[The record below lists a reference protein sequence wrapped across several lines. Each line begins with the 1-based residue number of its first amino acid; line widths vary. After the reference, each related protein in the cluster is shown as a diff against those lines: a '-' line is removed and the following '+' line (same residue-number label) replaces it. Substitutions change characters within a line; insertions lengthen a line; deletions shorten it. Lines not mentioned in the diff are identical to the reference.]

1 MLLQHVWV
9 SPEQL
14 PTLSNPR
21 HQRRDGPPGPR
32 ARYEAVH
39 DGKVDFE
46 TQLEIGQPNDGH
58 ALRSASLALAR
69 PPHTLMIVS
78 SLVICSQ
85 QGRNVQLGRPP
96 TRHGSARVRGD
107 RPGASPLITTP
118 DKIHKQ
124 DVVPNLGIL
133 CHKPTRPIH
142 ADLRP

>member
-1 MLLQHVWV
+1 MA
-9 SPEQL
+9 
-14 PTLSNPR
+14 R
-21 HQRRDGPPGPR
+21 AGPHA

-85 QGRNVQLGRPP
+85 QGRNVQLGSPP
-96 TRHGSARVRGD
+96 NPPRVSQSERGPP
-107 RPGASPLITTP
+107 R
-118 DKIHKQ
+118 
-124 DVVPNLGIL
+124 
-133 CHKPTRPIH
+133 R
-142 ADLRP
+142 